1 MLLVSK
7 IVMYRDQKQAFYFE
21 IWKRISGIKTRIGY
35 MINHN
40 IVWLSTEEIQ
50 LEVMYP
56 LLNTSWIRE
65 RLFEWL
71 NDLLKIWQ
79 NWRQISFWIYQ
90 SLLLLFV
97 DQGYCFTRQS
107 IKRNSIN
114 HSMHQKLSISGK
126 LINLKDKSSMKKSWY
141 LPKIWRF
148 WEIRNKNEH

>member
-1 MLLVSK
+1 M
-7 IVMYRDQKQAFYFE
+7 
-21 IWKRISGIKTRIGY
+21 KRILRIKTRIEY
-35 MINHN
+35 IINHN
-40 IVWLSTEEIQ
+40 IIWLSTKEIQ

-71 NDLLKIWQ
+71 NDLLKIWE
-79 NWRQISFWIYQ
+79 NWRQFSFWIYQ

-97 DQGYCFTRQS
+97 DQGYCFTRQI

-114 HSMHQKLSISGK
+114 HSMHQKSSISGK
-126 LINLKDKSSMKKSWY
+126 LIYLKDKSSMKKSWY

>member
-35 MINHN
+35 MINRN